1 MIVCGK
7 MFEEI
12 TVLDVLSNS
21 EKIDGLKSKYI
32 IVFDEAEDSKGF
44 QAMDDAINLMVGK
57 GWKCIDV
64 IFLRGETKM
73 MAHALM
79 ERV

>member
-1 MIVCGK
+1 ML
-7 MFEEI
+7 EEI
-12 TVLDVLSNS
+12 HVSEILLNS
-21 EKIDGLKSKYI
+21 EKIDGFKSKYI

-44 QAMDDAINLMVGK
+44 QSMDNAIDLMVKK

-79 ERV
+79 EHV

>member
-1 MIVCGK
+1 

-12 TVLDVLSNS
+12 TVSDVLSNS
-21 EKIDGLKSKYI
+21 EKIDGLKSKYV

-44 QAMDDAINLMVGK
+44 QAMDDVIDMMVRK

-73 MAHALM
+73 MAHVLM
-79 ERV
+79 EHV